1 MKTITIELT
10 EDQVKA
16 LKPLLDEAGS
26 CEESQFGIILG
37 QAGRQFNGVHKAKF
51 VFMPHKPALKIIKIV
66 EGVDL

>member
-37 QAGRQFNGVHKAKF
+37 QAGRWFDGTHGAKF
-51 VFMPHKPALKIIKIV
+51 RFVPHEPAKKIIKIV
-66 EGVDL
+66 GGIDA